1 MEHINPLVSINLE
14 RQLPKEAAKP
24 AADGLA
30 FHEVIETLQTNAEN
44 IKEKKEADHGA
55 NSTLSTNTQK
65 FVDYFL
71 KGVQGKQEL
80 DDCYKKHQFP
90 ADS

>member
-14 RQLPKEAAKP
+14 SQLPKEAAKP
-24 AADGLA
+24 GTDGLA
-30 FHEVIETLQTNAEN
+30 FHEIIETLQTNAEN
-44 IKEKKEADHGA
+44 IKENNKAGHGA
-55 NSTLSTNTQK
+55 SSILSTNTEK

-71 KGVQGKQEL
+71 KSVQGKQQL
-80 DDCYKKHQFP
+80 DDCYKKHQSP